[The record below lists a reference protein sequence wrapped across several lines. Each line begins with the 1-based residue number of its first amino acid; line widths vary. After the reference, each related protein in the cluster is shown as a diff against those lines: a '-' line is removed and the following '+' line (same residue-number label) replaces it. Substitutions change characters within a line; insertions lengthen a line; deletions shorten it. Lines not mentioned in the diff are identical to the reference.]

1 MKKLNDLLSLLLH
14 EDIDL
19 YTRLIIKTS
28 QIKISNFLM
37 ILIKFNLLLT
47 KIRFCFISKLKTSN

>member
-1 MKKLNDLLSLLLH
+1 MIVIFIVH